1 VGLAALGGVALLP
14 RRSLAE
20 EPLWL
25 DVEADVAAPLSEPQK
40 TWFGPGGSASLGVHQ
55 SLATWFAL
63 SARLRTLG
71 LLDGDTPAQPGTKN
85 PGLGTLNS
93 LALGGTVRLP
103 KGDGRRAT
111 GAFAEALLGGG
122 LTGKTLRASME
133 LGLGYGFALSDTFS
147 LAPVARY
154 VQVFQPDDGLSGKDA
169 KLVLVGARLAMF
181 DANTP
186 ARPPETIPSA
196 APDRD
201 ADGIPDASDACP
213 DAPEDKDGFQDEDG
227 CPEEDNDADGIV
239 DVKDGCPNIAED
251 MDGFQDDDGCPE
263 DDNDGDGIR
272 DGLDKCPLEPETL
285 NGEDDADGCPDAGLI
300 VMHDDRIVLDERVL
314 FDTDRAHVTRGG
326 EPVLAAIVR
335 LCKQHPDWRK
345 VRVEGHADV
354 RGHAQL
360 NQVLSERRA
369 ITVREALIRH
379 GLDPSMIT
387 AEGFGAT
394 RPLADGTS
402 DSDHRTNRR
411 VEFVVIARDG
421 SIVPGAIPST
431 GSEKRELTP

>member
-1 VGLAALGGVALLP
+1 MAALAGVAILP
-14 RRSLAE
+14 QRGRAD

-25 DVEADVAAPLSEPQK
+25 DVEADIAAPLNEPQR
-40 TWFGPGGSASLGVHQ
+40 TWFGPGGSLAVGVHQ
-55 SLATWFAL
+55 SLTPWFAL

-71 LLDGDTPAQPGTKN
+71 LLDGDAPAQPNAKD
-85 PGLGTLNS
+85 PGVGTLTS
-93 LALGGTVRLP
+93 LALGGTLRLP
-103 KGDGRRAT
+103 TSEGRRAT
-111 GAFAEALLGGG
+111 GAFADVLVGGG
-122 LTGKTLRASME
+122 LTGKSLRGSLE
-133 LGLGYGFALSDTFS
+133 LGIGYGFAVSDAFS
-147 LAPVARY
+147 IAPVARY
-154 VQVFQPDDGLSGKDA
+154 LQVLQADDGLSGKDA

-181 DANTP
+181 DASAPGRAQEAAPT
-186 ARPPETIPSA
+186 A

-201 ADGIPDASDACP
+201 ADGIPDATDACP

-227 CPEEDNDADGIV
+227 CPDDDNDADGIR
-239 DVKDGCPNIAED
+239 DPEDGCPNIAED
-251 MDGFQDDDGCPE
+251 MDGYQDADGCPE

-300 VMHDDRIVLDERVL
+300 VMQDDRIVLDERVL

-335 LCKQHPDWRK
+335 LCKQHPEWRK

-379 GLDPSMIT
+379 GLDPAMIT

-394 RPLADGTS
+394 RPLAGGTS
-402 DSDHRTNRR
+402 DTDHRTNRR

-421 SIVPGAIPST
+421 SIVPGAIVPPGT
-431 GSEKRELTP
+431 ETRELTP